1 MTRRVLVINPNS
13 SESMTAMIAVSARTA
28 LPDGEIEVL
37 RMTDSPE
44 GINTRADEEVAVEA
58 MLDHE
63 VADRLD
69 DFDAV
74 VVACFGDPG
83 VPELQARTRRPVVGI
98 ARNTLEY
105 AAETYGGFAIVA
117 ASVDAEE
124 IMCDLVDAYGLTDR
138 CRSVT
143 SVGIDAA
150 SLARGGLDHLPVI
163 TARIR
168 VLLTALDNE
177 VESVVL
183 GCTALA
189 PLAQQLEAELGIPVI
204 DPVNSAVRSIV
215 S

>member
-13 SESMTAMIAVSARTA
+13 SELMTAMIASSARNA
-28 LPDGEIEVL
+28 LPDAEIEVL
-37 RMTDSPE
+37 RMTESPE
-44 GINTRADEEVAVEA
+44 GINTRADEEIAIEA

-63 VADRLD
+63 VAGRLD
-69 DFDAV
+69 DFDAIV
-74 VVACFGDPG
+74 IACFGDPG
-83 VPELQARTRRPVVGI
+83 VPELQAHTTRPVVGI
-98 ARNTLEY
+98 ARNALEY
-105 AAETYGGFAIVA
+105 ASLTHGGFAIVA

-124 IMCDLVDAYGLTDR
+124 IMRDLVDAYDLTDH

-150 SLARGGLDHLPVI
+150 SLARGGRDHLPAI
-163 TARIR
+163 TSRIR
-168 VLLTALDNE
+168 ELITTLDNG

-189 PLAQQLEAELGIPVI
+189 PLAEDLEAELGIPI
-204 DPVNSAVRSIV
+204 LDPVNSAVRSIV

>member
-13 SESMTAMIAVSARTA
+13 SESMTEMIATSARNA
-28 LPDGEIEVL
+28 SPGSHIEVL
-37 RMTDSPE
+37 RMTASPE
-44 GINTRADEEVAVEA
+44 GINTRADEEVAVGA

-63 VADRLD
+63 VTGRLD
-69 DFDAV
+69 DFDAI

-83 VPELQARTRRPVVGI
+83 VPELQARTARPVLGI

-105 AAETYGGFAIVA
+105 AAATHGGFAIVA
-117 ASVDAEE
+117 ASKDAEP
-124 IMCDLVDAYGLTDR
+124 IMSDLVVAYGLTDR

-150 SLARGGLDHLPVI
+150 ALARGGTQHRPAI
-163 TARIR
+163 TAHIR
-168 VLLTALDNE
+168 DLLTTLDNG

-189 PLAQQLEAELGIPVI
+189 PLAQDLETELGIPI
-204 DPVNSAVRSIV
+204 LDPVNSAVRSIV